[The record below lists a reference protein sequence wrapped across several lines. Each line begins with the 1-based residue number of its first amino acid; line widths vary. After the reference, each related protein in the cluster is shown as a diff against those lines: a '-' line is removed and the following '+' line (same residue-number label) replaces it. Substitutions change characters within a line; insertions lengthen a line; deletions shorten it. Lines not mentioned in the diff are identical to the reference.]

1 MNDQMTV
8 SGLPFMGWLKDYH
21 VAKESEEK
29 AQYTMNLY
37 GIKFSDVK
45 YPYLTA
51 LGSTSNAGSR
61 AFSSAAVTVSK
72 NLTKLYR

>member
-8 SGLPFMGWLKDYH
+8 AGLPFMGWLKDYH
-21 VAKESEEK
+21 VAKESEAK
-29 AQYTMNLY
+29 AQYTMDLY

-51 LGSTSNAGSR
+51 LGSTSYSVGR
-61 AFSSAAVTVSK
+61 AFGSAALTVSK
-72 NLTKLYR
+72 NITKLYR